1 MVKKTSLNTPKLNQL
16 CSVVCEIRYG
26 VAISTLQ
33 VIQGWASSKFC
44 HSFPIAKKITPCN
57 MGNPD

>member
-1 MVKKTSLNTPKLNQL
+1 MHKFNQI

-33 VIQGWASSKFC
+33 VRQGWAPSKFC
-44 HSFPIAKKITPCN
+44 YSFPIAKKIIACN
-57 MGNPD
+57 MGNSDQNCY